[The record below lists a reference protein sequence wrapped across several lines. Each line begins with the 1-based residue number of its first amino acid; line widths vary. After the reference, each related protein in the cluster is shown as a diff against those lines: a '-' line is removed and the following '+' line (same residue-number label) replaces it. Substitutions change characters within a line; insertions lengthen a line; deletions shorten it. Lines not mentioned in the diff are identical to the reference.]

1 MEILHYNIDMTP
13 ESSWQIVSAG
23 AFAKDNLLYL
33 QEAGHFI
40 SGVNYYTVRKDLDS
54 YLVKLTLAG
63 QGILEYGGETYQL
76 PSGRFFWIDCCDP
89 QHYYTDPA
97 VGHWDVLWFHFYGA
111 TASAYYQAFLQQ
123 THGQAAASLPVDSP
137 VSAQMGTLLSLA
149 GTDGELVRDL
159 DASALLTTIL
169 CGLIHGAAQQR
180 IQPVP
185 ATLQQVRQYLHQQY
199 AQKLTLDT
207 LSARYNI
214 SKYHLQRSF
223 QHYFG
228 QSPGEYL
235 TQLRLTR
242 AKELLRATCRYRRS
256 PTASAW
262 TIPATLSIPSA
273 PTRAQRRA
281 NIERAGRCLTQTH
294 RSQSGKSIFDPSL
307 PASSNIIVRQ
317 SSQRSASSP
326 RHTAGLRP

>member
-40 SGVNYYTVRKDLDS
+40 SGANYYTVRKDLDS

-63 QGILEYGGETYQL
+63 QGILEYGSETYRL
-76 PSGRFFWIDCCDP
+76 PAGSFFWIDCRNP
-89 QHYYTDPA
+89 QHYFTDPA
-97 VGHWDVLWFHFYGA
+97 AGHWDGA
-111 TASAYYQAFLQQ
+111 
-123 THGQAAASLPVDSP
+123 
-137 VSAQMGTLLSLA
+137 LLSLA

-180 IQPVP
+180 LQPAP
-185 ATLQQVRQYLHQQY
+185 ATLQRVRQYLHEQY
-199 AQKLTLDT
+199 TQKLTLDM

-223 QHYFG
+223 QQYFG

-242 AKELLRATCRYRRS
+242 AKELLRATDLPVSEIAYRVGMENTSHFIYSFRTHEGTTPNKYRKS
-256 PTASAW
+256 WSTFDTDAPASK
-262 TIPATLSIPSA
+262 
-273 PTRAQRRA
+273 R
-281 NIERAGRCLTQTH
+281 QTH
-294 RSQSGKSIFDPSL
+294 
-307 PASSNIIVRQ
+307 V
-317 SSQRSASSP
+317 
-326 RHTAGLRP
+326 

>member
-54 YLVKLTLAG
+54 YLVTLTLAG

-76 PSGRFFWIDCCDP
+76 PSGRFFWIDCCNP

-159 DASALLTTIL
+159 DASAILTTIL

-180 IQPVP
+180 IHPVP
-185 ATLQQVRQYLHQQY
+185 ETLQQVRQYLNKQY
-199 AQKLTLDT
+199 AHKLNLDT
-207 LSARYNI
+207 L
-214 SKYHLQRSF
+214 
-223 QHYFG
+223 
-228 QSPGEYL
+228 
-235 TQLRLTR
+235 
-242 AKELLRATCRYRRS
+242 
-256 PTASAW
+256 
-262 TIPATLSIPSA
+262 
-273 PTRAQRRA
+273 
-281 NIERAGRCLTQTH
+281 
-294 RSQSGKSIFDPSL
+294 
-307 PASSNIIVRQ
+307 
-317 SSQRSASSP
+317 
-326 RHTAGLRP
+326 